1 MAVSFK
7 IISKS
12 VIRFIW
18 KYIRK
23 FTSFLTTLIIISAFV
38 ITALFLM
45 KIKPYVVTTGSM
57 EPAIPV
63 KSVCFVNENI
73 PLENINVGEVISFR
87 ISNDVLVTHRVTK
100 ISGEEYT
107 TKGDANNTEDF
118 STVTKQNYI
127 GKTVFVIPKVGF
139 ILICLHSR
147 KGRIIAVTLI
157 VLLLILSFI
166 PENKNQKSK

>member
-18 KYIRK
+18 EYIRK
-23 FTSFLTTLIIISAFV
+23 FASFLTTLVIISAFV

-87 ISNDVLVTHRVTK
+87 ISDDVLVTHRVTK
-100 ISGEEYT
+100 ISGE
-107 TKGDANNTEDF
+107 
-118 STVTKQNYI
+118 
-127 GKTVFVIPKVGF
+127 
-139 ILICLHSR
+139 
-147 KGRIIAVTLI
+147 
-157 VLLLILSFI
+157 
-166 PENKNQKSK
+166 